1 MPSMSAGNRASMS
14 LSIPM
19 NFYSS
24 TSLSSST
31 SNLNSDPNSTTPL
44 SPRTLYAQTFDRPSS
59 SRSLPSG
66 RFARKNMKE
75 MTGFGTT
82 EEEFEALPI
91 AVRRKVRRYIFL
103 GWRRRSQEGYQE
115 GGDSKKATAA
125 ECSDGWISR
134 MESPITRC
142 HSVVQV
148 NSLETTPSSRQHLQ
162 RSASSYCDETAILV
176 PDDRAVNCLPRQ
188 SGKLEFP
195 TFPVG
200 PSFPKLSTISVV
212 SCLFLFKSIVRC
224 SSRRPKNGRC
234 GPHHLP

>member
-1 MPSMSAGNRASMS
+1 MALFQSRNRLEVPSMSAGNRASMS

-31 SNLNSDPNSTTPL
+31 SNLNFDPNSTTPL

-91 AVRRKVRRYIFL
+91 AVRRKVRQYVFL
-103 GWRRRSQEGYQE
+103 VGEE
-115 GGDSKKATAA
+115 DLK
-125 ECSDGWISR
+125 
-134 MESPITRC
+134 RC
-142 HSVVQV
+142 IK
-148 NSLETTPSSRQHLQ
+148 R
-162 RSASSYCDETAILV
+162 
-176 PDDRAVNCLPRQ
+176 
-188 SGKLEFP
+188 
-195 TFPVG
+195 
-200 PSFPKLSTISVV
+200 
-212 SCLFLFKSIVRC
+212 
-224 SSRRPKNGRC
+224 
-234 GPHHLP
+234 